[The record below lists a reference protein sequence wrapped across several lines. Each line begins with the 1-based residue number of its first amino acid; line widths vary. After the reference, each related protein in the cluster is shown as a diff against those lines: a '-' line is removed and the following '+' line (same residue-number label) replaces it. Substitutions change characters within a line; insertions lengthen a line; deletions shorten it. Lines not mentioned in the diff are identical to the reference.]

1 MYVSIGQL
9 LNIVEDFV
17 VVKNYVY
24 SRLDGAT
31 KIEER
36 ASLVKKFN
44 SDYSQF
50 VFLISKKSVEIHLHM
65 FIFICNAH

>member
-1 MYVSIGQL
+1 MCILTQL

-31 KIEER
+31 KIEDR
-36 ASLVKKFN
+36 AKMVHAFN
-44 SDYSQF
+44 SDSSQF
-50 VFLISKKSVEIHLHM
+50 IFLISKKLVLD
-65 FIFICNAH
+65 

>member
-1 MYVSIGQL
+1 MQL
-9 LNIVEDFV
+9 LNIVEDFI

-36 ASLVKKFN
+36 AKLVQTFN
-44 SDYSQF
+44 SDASQF
-50 VFLISKKSVEIHLHM
+50 IFLISKKLVVYQLD
-65 FIFICNAH
+65 FIL